1 MNMDVDG
8 VGGNDHVQIGANT
21 VLRFG
26 RLRMENA
33 VGSEALT
40 LAVPIQTQYWN
51 GAGFATNTLD
61 GCTTLAR
68 SDVALD
74 FNPPSNL
81 TACKTAV
88 NAASIPFTAGVGSL
102 TLSAPG
108 SGNNGSVLLT
118 ANLGTAAGSYCNPG
132 TYVAATN
139 SGRSYLLGRWND
151 ASDPDANA
159 NTMYDDKPSARAAFG
174 LYGSQPS
181 NFIYLRENY

>member
-1 MNMDVDG
+1 MDVDG
-8 VGGNDHVQIGANT
+8 VGGNDHVQTGANT
-21 VLRFG
+21 EMRFG

-33 VGSEALT
+33 VGSEM
-40 LAVPIQTQYWN
+40 LAQPISIQTQYWN
-51 GAGFATNTLD
+51 GAGFAANALD
-61 GCTTLAR
+61 NCTTLAR
-68 SDVALD
+68 SDIALD

-88 NAASIPFTAGVGSL
+88 NAASVPFAAGVGSL
-102 TLSAPG
+102 TLTAPG

-118 ANLGTAAGSYCNPG
+118 VNLGSAGGSYCNPG

-151 ASDPDANA
+151 ASDPDGNP

-174 LYGSQPS
+174 LYGSQPN
-181 NFIYLRENY
+181 NFIYFRENY